1 MLINK
6 LPVVLVVSTG
16 LALLTSMLSAAEI
29 GYSDTP
35 FLPGQKWRVHD
46 GSRPQRTI
54 VTPGKTFSHMAPPP
68 SDAVVLFNGTDLSK
82 WKSDKGPARWKVQ
95 HGYMEVAK
103 DAGSIRT
110 VENFGDFQL
119 HLEFATPAKVE
130 GNSQGRGNSGV
141 IIFGLYEVQVLDSVN
156 NPTYAD
162 GQVGAMY
169 GQYPPL
175 VNAAKPPGIWQSYD
189 IMFESA
195 QWDNAG
201 TLIKKANVTVILN
214 GVLLHNR
221 KEFIGTVKHRE
232 VATYAP
238 HAPTGP
244 IELQDHHN
252 PTRYRNIWIRS
263 VGQYD

>member
-6 LPVVLVVSTG
+6 FSAALVLSTG
-16 LALLTSMLSAAEI
+16 LTLAASLLSAAEV

-46 GSRPQRTI
+46 GSRPQRTV
-54 VTPGKTFSHMAPPP
+54 VTPGKTFSHLAPAP
-68 SDAVVLFNGTDLSK
+68 SDAVVLFDGKDLSK
-82 WKSDKGPARWKVQ
+82 WKSAKGAAGWKVEN
-95 HGYMEVAK
+95 GYMEIAK
-103 DAGSIRT
+103 DGGSIET
-110 VENFGDFQL
+110 VDNFGDFQL

-141 IIFGLYEVQVLDSVN
+141 IIFGLYEIQVLDSYN
-156 NPTYAD
+156 NPTYPD

-175 VNAAKPPGIWQSYD
+175 VNAAKPPGEWQSYD
-189 IMFESA
+189 IVFEAA
-195 QWDNAG
+195 QWDKDG
-201 TLIKKANVTVILN
+201 KQTKKSNVTVILN
-214 GVLLHNR
+214 GVVLHNR

-238 HAPTGP
+238 HAPKGP
-244 IELQDHHN
+244 IQLQDHHN

-263 VGQYD
+263 LGQYD